1 MPRPAV
7 RASLQVECLVSTS
20 MAGSRFAYVRD
31 FELSDVVVPHTYML
45 VRIDGT
51 GFHR

>member
-1 MPRPAV
+1 
-7 RASLQVECLVSTS
+7 

-45 VRIDGT
+45 VRIDGSGLLRIAYRT
-51 GFHR
+51 DASFSQRDAF